1 MNYMSH
7 ASKMTGRRLPL
18 VRTLLT
24 VRALLMMRNLL
35 ALGALFSLC
44 TVSYASAASDLVT
57 PERSSSIKTT
67 IELPLQGVTLE
78 YKANVRLLQVLD
90 DANASFNANA
100 SSNENASGSIG
111 YFPLSAQLFD
121 KTNTQA
127 NESNKATEVNQANQA
142 NKDIEAKKR
151 NVFNQLDAFS
161 VEEPEAN
168 LVRQQLA
175 SFQYLNRVFIELDRN
190 AVISQSDKNPLLVSN
205 SHTNKSSAA
214 IKRVSTSQT
223 QAFSLY
229 LPQRPTSI
237 QLMGVMKE
245 SVTMNL
251 IEHGTLNDYLDALP
265 NGFIGESADKSVAYV
280 VQPDGVVQTIQY
292 AYWNE
297 QPVYLAPG
305 AIVFMAF
312 YSLPSEYSML
322 NQDIVDLLRH
332 KVGL

>member
-1 MNYMSH
+1 MMNYISH

-18 VRTLLT
+18 VRALLT
-24 VRALLMMRNLL
+24 VRSTLTMSALL
-35 ALGALFSLC
+35 SLC
-44 TVSYASAASDLVT
+44 TFSCASAASNAVT
-57 PERSSSIKTT
+57 PSIKTT

-90 DANASFNANA
+90 DANAS
-100 SSNENASGSIG
+100 SNVNDNSGIG

-121 KTNTQA
+121 KTNTEA
-127 NESNKATEVNQANQA
+127 NESKKA
-142 NKDIEAKKR
+142 IEAKKR
-151 NVFNQLDAFS
+151 NVFNQLDALL
-161 VEEPEAN
+161 VEEPEAK
-168 LVRQQLA
+168 LVKQQLA

-190 AVISQSDKNPLLVSN
+190 AVISQSDKNPLLVSS
-205 SHTNKSSAA
+205 SHTNKPSD
-214 IKRVSTSQT
+214 SQT

-265 NGFIGESADKSVAYV
+265 NGFIGEFADKSVAYV
-280 VQPDGVVQTIQY
+280 VQPDGVVQTIHY

-312 YSLPSEYSML
+312 YSLPSEFSTL

>member
-1 MNYMSH
+1 M
-7 ASKMTGRRLPL
+7 
-18 VRTLLT
+18 LT
-24 VRALLMMRNLL
+24 MRALLMMS
-35 ALGALFSLC
+35 ALFALS
-44 TVSYASAASDLVT
+44 SASAASDLVT
-57 PERSSSIKTT
+57 PASLYKPDSASSVKTT

-78 YKANVRLLQVLD
+78 YQTNVRLLRVLD
-90 DANASFNANA
+90 DANANA
-100 SSNENASGSIG
+100 SSNANGTIG

-121 KTNTQA
+121 ITNT
-127 NESNKATEVNQANQA
+127 EATAVTGFKEANQA
-142 NKDIEAKKR
+142 IEAKKR
-151 NVFNQLDAFS
+151 NVFNQLEAFA

-190 AVISQSDKNPLLVSN
+190 AVISQSDKNPLLVSS
-205 SHTNKSSAA
+205 SHTNKPSD
-214 IKRVSTSQT
+214 SQT

-237 QLMGVMKE
+237 QLMGAMKE

-312 YSLPSEYSML
+312 YSLPSEYSTL

>member
-1 MNYMSH
+1 MMNYMSH
-7 ASKMTGRRLPL
+7 ASKMTGRRLP
-18 VRTLLT
+18 V

-35 ALGALFSLC
+35 ALSALFSLC
-44 TVSYASAASDLVT
+44 TVSYASAASNVIT
-57 PERSSSIKTT
+57 PSIKTT

-100 SSNENASGSIG
+100 SGSIG

-121 KTNTQA
+121 KTNT
-127 NESNKATEVNQANQA
+127 EATES

-161 VEEPEAN
+161 VEEPEAK
-168 LVRQQLA
+168 LVKQQLA
-175 SFQYLNRVFIELDRN
+175 SFHYLNRVFIELDRN
-190 AVISQSDKNPLLVSN
+190 AVISQSDKNPLLVSSSN
-205 SHTNKSSAA
+205 TNKQSSAV
-214 IKRVSTSQT
+214 IKRASTSQVQT
-223 QAFSLY
+223 FSLY

-237 QLMGVMKE
+237 QLMGTMKE

-251 IEHGTLNDYLDALP
+251 IEHGTLNDYLDVLP
-265 NGFIGESADKSVAYV
+265 NGFVGESADKSVAYV
-280 VQPDGVVQTIQY
+280 VQPDGVVQTVQY

-312 YSLPSEYSML
+312 YSLPSEYSTL

>member
-1 MNYMSH
+1 MMNYVSH
-7 ASKMTGRRLPL
+7 TSKMTGRRLP
-18 VRTLLT
+18 V

-35 ALGALFSLC
+35 ALSALFSLC
-44 TVSYASAASDLVT
+44 TVSYASAAPNVVK
-57 PERSSSIKTT
+57 SSVKTT
-67 IELPLQGVTLE
+67 VELPLQGVTLE
-78 YKANVRLLQVLD
+78 YKADVRLLQVLD

-100 SSNENASGSIG
+100 SSNVNASSNENASDSIG

-127 NESNKATEVNQANQA
+127 
-142 NKDIEAKKR
+142 IETTKR
-151 NVFNQLDAFS
+151 NVLNQLDAFA

-190 AVISQSDKNPLLVSN
+190 AVISQSDKNPLLVSS
-205 SHTNKSSAA
+205 SHTNKPSSAT
-214 IKRVSTSQT
+214 IKRASTSQT

-265 NGFIGESADKSVAYV
+265 NGIIGESADKSVAYV
-280 VQPDGVVQTIQY
+280 VQPDGVVQAIQY

-312 YSLPSEYSML
+312 YSLPSEYSTL

>member
-7 ASKMTGRRLPL
+7 TSKMTGRRLPL
-18 VRTLLT
+18 VRTM
-24 VRALLMMRNLL
+24 LMMS
-35 ALGALFSLC
+35 ALFALS
-44 TVSYASAASDLVT
+44 SASAASDLVT

-78 YKANVRLLQVLD
+78 YQTNVRLLRVLD
-90 DANASFNANA
+90 DANANA
-100 SSNENASGSIG
+100 SSNANGTIG

-121 KTNTQA
+121 ETNTEATAATGFKEA
-127 NESNKATEVNQANQA
+127 NES
-142 NKDIEAKKR
+142 IEAKKR
-151 NVFNQLDAFS
+151 NVLNQLEAFA

-190 AVISQSDKNPLLVSN
+190 AVISQSDKNPLLVSS
-205 SHTNKSSAA
+205 SHTNKPSD
-214 IKRVSTSQT
+214 SQT

-237 QLMGVMKE
+237 QLMGAMKE

-312 YSLPSEYSML
+312 YSLPSEYSTL

>member
-1 MNYMSH
+1 MMNYMSH
-7 ASKMTGRRLPL
+7 TSKMTGRRLPL

-35 ALGALFSLC
+35 ALSALFSLC
-44 TVSYASAASDLVT
+44 TVSYASAASNVVK
-57 PERSSSIKTT
+57 SSVKTT
-67 IELPLQGVTLE
+67 VELPLQGVTLE
-78 YKANVRLLQVLD
+78 YKADVRLLQVLD

-100 SSNENASGSIG
+100 SSNENASDSIG

-127 NESNKATEVNQANQA
+127 
-142 NKDIEAKKR
+142 IEAKKR
-151 NVFNQLDAFS
+151 NVLNQLEAFA

-175 SFQYLNRVFIELDRN
+175 SFQYLNRIFIELDRN
-190 AVISQSDKNPLLVSN
+190 AVISQSDKNPLLVSS
-205 SHTNKSSAA
+205 SHTNKPSAA
-214 IKRVSTSQT
+214 IKRASISQT

-237 QLMGVMKE
+237 QLTGAMKE

-312 YSLPSEYSML
+312 YSLPSEYSTL

>member
-1 MNYMSH
+1 MMNYISH
-7 ASKMTGRRLPL
+7 TSKMTGRRLPL
-18 VRTLLT
+18 VRTMLT
-24 VRALLMMRNLL
+24 MRALLMIS
-35 ALGALFSLC
+35 ALFALS
-44 TVSYASAASDLVT
+44 SASSASDLVT

-90 DANASFNANA
+90 DANAS
-100 SSNENASGSIG
+100 SNVNDNSGIG

-121 KTNTQA
+121 ITNT
-127 NESNKATEVNQANQA
+127 EATAVTGFKEANQA
-142 NKDIEAKKR
+142 IEAKKR

-161 VEEPEAN
+161 VEEPEAK
-168 LVRQQLA
+168 LVKQQLA

-190 AVISQSDKNPLLVSN
+190 AVISQSDKNPLLVSS
-205 SHTNKSSAA
+205 SHTNKPSD
-214 IKRVSTSQT
+214 SQT

-237 QLMGVMKE
+237 QLMGAMKE

-280 VQPDGVVQTIQY
+280 VQPDGEVQTIQY

-312 YSLPSEYSML
+312 YSLPSEYSTL

>member
-1 MNYMSH
+1 MMNYMSH
-7 ASKMTGRRLPL
+7 ASKMTGRRLP
-18 VRTLLT
+18 V

-35 ALGALFSLC
+35 ALSALFSLC
-44 TVSYASAASDLVT
+44 TVSCASAASNVVT
-57 PERSSSIKTT
+57 PSVKTT

-78 YKANVRLLQVLD
+78 YKASVRLLQVLD

-111 YFPLSAQLFD
+111 YFPLSAQLFN
-121 KTNTQA
+121 KTNT
-127 NESNKATEVNQANQA
+127 ESNKANE
-142 NKDIEAKKR
+142 DIEAKKR

-190 AVISQSDKNPLLVSN
+190 AVISQSDKNPLLVSS
-205 SHTNKSSAA
+205 SHTNKPSA
-214 IKRVSTSQT
+214 SQT

-237 QLMGVMKE
+237 QLMGAMKE

-265 NGFIGESADKSVAYV
+265 NGFVGESADKSLAYV

-297 QPVYLAPG
+297 QLVYLAPG

-312 YSLPSEYSML
+312 YSLPSEYSTL

>member
-1 MNYMSH
+1 MMNYISH
-7 ASKMTGRRLPL
+7 ASKVTGRRLPL

-24 VRALLMMRNLL
+24 VRALLTLSALL
-35 ALGALFSLC
+35 SLC
-44 TVSYASAASDLVT
+44 TFSYASAASNVVT
-57 PERSSSIKTT
+57 LSIKTT

-78 YKANVRLLQVLD
+78 YKTNVRLLQVLD
-90 DANASFNANA
+90 DANA

-121 KTNTQA
+121 KTNAEA
-127 NESNKATEVNQANQA
+127 NESNKANN
-142 NKDIEAKKR
+142 DIEAKKR

-161 VEEPEAN
+161 VEEPEAK
-168 LVRQQLA
+168 LVKQQLA

-190 AVISQSDKNPLLVSN
+190 AVISQSDKNPLLVSSSN
-205 SHTNKSSAA
+205 TNKPSA
-214 IKRVSTSQT
+214 SQT

-237 QLMGVMKE
+237 QFMGVMKD

-265 NGFIGESADKSVAYV
+265 NGFVGESADKSVVYV

-312 YSLPSEYSML
+312 YSLPSEYSTL

>member
-1 MNYMSH
+1 MINYMSH
-7 ASKMTGRRLPL
+7 TSKMTGRRL
-18 VRTLLT
+18 
-24 VRALLMMRNLL
+24 LMLS
-35 ALGALFSLC
+35 ALFVLS
-44 TVSYASAASDLVT
+44 SASAASIDKT
-57 PERSSSIKTT
+57 NSASSVKTT

-78 YKANVRLLQVLD
+78 YQTNVRLLRVLD
-90 DANASFNANA
+90 DANANA
-100 SSNENASGSIG
+100 SSSAYGTIG

-121 KTNTQA
+121 ITNTEATAVTGFKEANQA
-127 NESNKATEVNQANQA
+127 NES
-142 NKDIEAKKR
+142 IEAKKR
-151 NVFNQLDAFS
+151 NVLNQLEAFA

-175 SFQYLNRVFIELDRN
+175 SFQYLNRVFIDLDRN
-190 AVISQSDKNPLLVSN
+190 AVISQSDKNPLLVSS
-205 SHTNKSSAA
+205 SHANKPSD
-214 IKRVSTSQT
+214 SQT

-237 QLMGVMKE
+237 QLMGAMKE
-245 SVTMNL
+245 SVTVNL

-305 AIVFMAF
+305 ATVFMAF
-312 YSLPSEYSML
+312 YSLPSEYSTL
-322 NQDIVDLLRH
+322 NQNIVDLLRH

>member
-1 MNYMSH
+1 MMNYINH
-7 ASKMTGRRLPL
+7 ATKMTGRRLP
-18 VRTLLT
+18 V

-35 ALGALFSLC
+35 ALSALFSLC
-44 TVSYASAASDLVT
+44 TVSYASAASNVVT
-57 PERSSSIKTT
+57 PSVKTT
-67 IELPLQGVTLE
+67 IELPLQGVALE

-127 NESNKATEVNQANQA
+127 IKT
-142 NKDIEAKKR
+142 KKH
-151 NVFNQLDAFS
+151 NVFNQLEALA

-190 AVISQSDKNPLLVSN
+190 AVISQSDKNPLLVSS
-205 SHTNKSSAA
+205 SHTNKPSA
-214 IKRVSTSQT
+214 SQT

-229 LPQRPTSI
+229 LPKRPTSI
-237 QLMGVMKE
+237 QLMGAMKQ

>member
-1 MNYMSH
+1 MMNYMSH
-7 ASKMTGRRLPL
+7 TSKMTGRRLPL
-18 VRTLLT
+18 VRTMLT
-24 VRALLMMRNLL
+24 MRALLMMS
-35 ALGALFSLC
+35 ALFALS
-44 TVSYASAASDLVT
+44 SASAASDLVT
-57 PERSSSIKTT
+57 PASLYKPDSASSVKTT

-78 YKANVRLLQVLD
+78 YQTNVRLLRVLD
-90 DANASFNANA
+90 DANANA
-100 SSNENASGSIG
+100 SSNAYGTIG

-121 KTNTQA
+121 ITNTEATAVTGFKEANQA
-127 NESNKATEVNQANQA
+127 NES
-142 NKDIEAKKR
+142 IEAKKR
-151 NVFNQLDAFS
+151 NVLNQLEAFA

-190 AVISQSDKNPLLVSN
+190 AVISQSDKNPLLVSS
-205 SHTNKSSAA
+205 SHTNKPSD
-214 IKRVSTSQT
+214 SQT

-237 QLMGVMKE
+237 QLMGAMKE

-312 YSLPSEYSML
+312 YSLPSEYSTL

>member
-1 MNYMSH
+1 MMNYISH
-7 ASKMTGRRLPL
+7 TSKITGRRLSL

-24 VRALLMMRNLL
+24 VRALLMMS
-35 ALGALFSLC
+35 ALFALS
-44 TVSYASAASDLVT
+44 SASAASDLIT
-57 PERSSSIKTT
+57 PSVKTT

-78 YKANVRLLQVLD
+78 YKADVRLLQVLD
-90 DANASFNANA
+90 DANASLNANA

-121 KTNTQA
+121 KTNTEA
-127 NESNKATEVNQANQA
+127 NESNKATEA
-142 NKDIEAKKR
+142 NKTIEAKKR

-161 VEEPEAN
+161 VEEPEAK
-168 LVRQQLA
+168 LVKQQLA

-190 AVISQSDKNPLLVSN
+190 AVISQSDKNPLIVSS

-214 IKRVSTSQT
+214 IKRASTSQT

-237 QLMGVMKE
+237 QLMGAMKE

-312 YSLPSEYSML
+312 YSLPSEYSTL

>member
-1 MNYMSH
+1 MMNYMSH

-78 YKANVRLLQVLD
+78 YQTNVRLLQVLD
-90 DANASFNANA
+90 DANA

-127 NESNKATEVNQANQA
+127 NESNKA
-142 NKDIEAKKR
+142 KKR

-161 VEEPEAN
+161 VEEPEAK
-168 LVRQQLA
+168 LVKQQLA
-175 SFQYLNRVFIELDRN
+175 SFQYFNRVFIELDRN
-190 AVISQSDKNPLLVSN
+190 AVISQSDKNPLLVS
-205 SHTNKSSAA
+205 SSRTNKPSSTA
-214 IKRVSTSQT
+214 IKRASTSQT

-237 QLMGVMKE
+237 QLMGAMKE

-312 YSLPSEYSML
+312 YSLPSEYSTL

>member
-1 MNYMSH
+1 MMNYMSH
-7 ASKMTGRRLPL
+7 TSKMTGRRLPL
-18 VRTLLT
+18 VR
-24 VRALLMMRNLL
+24 ALLMMS
-35 ALGALFSLC
+35 ALCSF
-44 TVSYASAASDLVT
+44 SYASAASNLVT
-57 PERSSSIKTT
+57 PASSVKTI

-78 YKANVRLLQVLD
+78 YQTHVRLLRVLD
-90 DANASFNANA
+90 DANANA
-100 SSNENASGSIG
+100 SSNGTIG

-121 KTNTQA
+121 ITNTEATTVTGFKEA
-127 NESNKATEVNQANQA
+127 NES
-142 NKDIEAKKR
+142 IEAKKR
-151 NVFNQLDAFS
+151 NVFNQLEAFA

-190 AVISQSDKNPLLVSN
+190 AVISQSDKNPLLVSS
-205 SHTNKSSAA
+205 SHTNKPSD
-214 IKRVSTSQT
+214 RQT

-237 QLMGVMKE
+237 QLMGAMKE

-312 YSLPSEYSML
+312 YSLPSEYSTL

>member
-1 MNYMSH
+1 MMNYMSH
-7 ASKMTGRRLPL
+7 TSKMMGRRLPL

-24 VRALLMMRNLL
+24 MRALLMMS
-35 ALGALFSLC
+35 ALFTLS
-44 TVSYASAASDLVT
+44 SASAASNFVTSGGSSLV
-57 PERSSSIKTT
+57 KTT

-78 YKANVRLLQVLD
+78 YKANVRLLRVLD
-90 DANASFNANA
+90 DANANA
-100 SSNENASGSIG
+100 SSNANGTIG

-121 KTNTQA
+121 ITNT
-127 NESNKATEVNQANQA
+127 EATAVTGFKEANQA
-142 NKDIEAKKR
+142 IEAKKR
-151 NVFNQLDAFS
+151 NVLNQLEAFA

-190 AVISQSDKNPLLVSN
+190 AVISQSDKNPLLVSS
-205 SHTNKSSAA
+205 SHTNKPSD
-214 IKRVSTSQT
+214 SQT

-237 QLMGVMKE
+237 QLMGAMKE

-312 YSLPSEYSML
+312 YSLPSEYSTL

>member
-1 MNYMSH
+1 MMNYMSH

-121 KTNTQA
+121 KTNTEA
-127 NESNKATEVNQANQA
+127 NESNKATEVNQA
-142 NKDIEAKKR
+142 IEAKKR

-190 AVISQSDKNPLLVSN
+190 AVISQSDKNPLLVSS
-205 SHTNKSSAA
+205 SHTNKPS
-214 IKRVSTSQT
+214 VSKI

-312 YSLPSEYSML
+312 YSLPSEYSTL

>member
-1 MNYMSH
+1 MMNYMSH
-7 ASKMTGRRLPL
+7 TSKMTGRRLPL
-18 VRTLLT
+18 VRTMLT
-24 VRALLMMRNLL
+24 MRALLMMS
-35 ALGALFSLC
+35 ALFALS
-44 TVSYASAASDLVT
+44 SASAASDLVT

-78 YKANVRLLQVLD
+78 YQTNVRLLRVLD
-90 DANASFNANA
+90 DANANA
-100 SSNENASGSIG
+100 SSNANGTIG

-121 KTNTQA
+121 ETNTEATAVTGFKEA
-127 NESNKATEVNQANQA
+127 NES
-142 NKDIEAKKR
+142 IEAKKR
-151 NVFNQLDAFS
+151 NVLNQLEAFA

-190 AVISQSDKNPLLVSN
+190 AVISQSDKNPLLVSS
-205 SHTNKSSAA
+205 SHTNKPSD
-214 IKRVSTSQT
+214 SQT

-237 QLMGVMKE
+237 QLMGAMKE

-265 NGFIGESADKSVAYV
+265 NGFVGESADKSVAYV

-312 YSLPSEYSML
+312 YSLPSEYSTL

>member
-1 MNYMSH
+1 MMNYIGH
-7 ASKMTGRRLPL
+7 ASKMTGRRLP
-18 VRTLLT
+18 V

-35 ALGALFSLC
+35 ALSALFSLC
-44 TVSYASAASDLVT
+44 TVSYASAASNFVT
-57 PERSSSIKTT
+57 PDGSSLMKTT
-67 IELPLQGVTLE
+67 IDLPLQGVTLE

-100 SSNENASGSIG
+100 SSNENASGGIG

-121 KTNTQA
+121 KTNTEA
-127 NESNKATEVNQANQA
+127 NEA

-151 NVFNQLDAFS
+151 NVFNQLDAFL
-161 VEEPEAN
+161 VEEPEAK
-168 LVRQQLA
+168 LVKQQLA
-175 SFQYLNRVFIELDRN
+175 SLQYLNRVFIELDRN
-190 AVISQSDKNPLLVSN
+190 AVISQSDKNPLLVSS
-205 SHTNKSSAA
+205 SHTNKPSD
-214 IKRVSTSQT
+214 SQT

-237 QLMGVMKE
+237 QLMGAMKE

-265 NGFIGESADKSVAYV
+265 NGFMGESVDKSVAYV

-312 YSLPSEYSML
+312 YSLPSEYSTL

>member
-1 MNYMSH
+1 MMNYMSH

-121 KTNTQA
+121 KTNIQA
-127 NESNKATEVNQANQA
+127 SES
-142 NKDIEAKKR
+142 IEAKKR

-175 SFQYLNRVFIELDRN
+175 SFQYLNRVFIALDRN
-190 AVISQSDKNPLLVSN
+190 VVISQSDKNPLLVS
-205 SHTNKSSAA
+205 SSPTNKPSSTA
-214 IKRVSTSQT
+214 IKRASTSQT

-280 VQPDGVVQTIQY
+280 VQPDGVVRTIQY

-312 YSLPSEYSML
+312 YSLPSEYSTL

>member
-1 MNYMSH
+1 MMS
-7 ASKMTGRRLPL
+7 
-18 VRTLLT
+18 
-24 VRALLMMRNLL
+24 
-35 ALGALFSLC
+35 ALFAF
-44 TVSYASAASDLVT
+44 SYASAASNVVS
-57 PERSSSIKTT
+57 PSIKTT

-90 DANASFNANA
+90 DANAS
-100 SSNENASGSIG
+100 SNENASGSIG

-121 KTNTQA
+121 KTNTEA
-127 NESNKATEVNQANQA
+127 NESNKANQA
-142 NKDIEAKKR
+142 IEAKKR

-161 VEEPEAN
+161 VEEPEAK
-168 LVRQQLA
+168 LVKQQLA

-190 AVISQSDKNPLLVSN
+190 AVISQSDKNPLLVSSSN
-205 SHTNKSSAA
+205 TNKPSD
-214 IKRVSTSQT
+214 SQT

-265 NGFIGESADKSVAYV
+265 NGFVGESADKSVAYV

-312 YSLPSEYSML
+312 YSLPSEYSTL

>member
-1 MNYMSH
+1 MMNYINHST
-7 ASKMTGRRLPL
+7 KMTGRH
-18 VRTLLT
+18 LT
-24 VRALLMMRNLL
+24 VVRALLTLSTLL
-35 ALGALFSLC
+35 SLC
-44 TVSYASAASDLVT
+44 TFSYASTASNVVT
-57 PERSSSIKTT
+57 PPIKTT

-90 DANASFNANA
+90 DANASFNANT

-121 KTNTQA
+121 KNNTQA
-127 NESNKATEVNQANQA
+127 NESNKA
-142 NKDIEAKKR
+142 NKTIEAKKR
-151 NVFNQLDAFS
+151 NVFSQLDAFS

-190 AVISQSDKNPLLVSN
+190 AVISQSGKNPLLVSS
-205 SHTNKSSAA
+205 SHTNKSSDG
-214 IKRVSTSQT
+214 QT

-237 QLMGVMKE
+237 QLMGAMKE

-265 NGFIGESADKSVAYV
+265 NGFVGESADKSVAYV

-297 QPVYLAPG
+297 QSVYLAPG

-312 YSLPSEYSML
+312 YSLPSEYSTL

>member
-1 MNYMSH
+1 MMNYMSH
-7 ASKMTGRRLPL
+7 TSKMTGRRLPL
-18 VRTLLT
+18 VRTMLT
-24 VRALLMMRNLL
+24 MRALLMMS
-35 ALGALFSLC
+35 ALCSF
-44 TVSYASAASDLVT
+44 SYASAASNVVT
-57 PERSSSIKTT
+57 PLVKTT

-78 YKANVRLLQVLD
+78 YQTNVRLLQVLD

-100 SSNENASGSIG
+100 SSNENASDSIG

-127 NESNKATEVNQANQA
+127 
-142 NKDIEAKKR
+142 IEAKKR
-151 NVFNQLDAFS
+151 NVLNQLEAFA

-190 AVISQSDKNPLLVSN
+190 VVISQSDKNPLLVSS
-205 SHTNKSSAA
+205 SHTNKPSSAA
-214 IKRVSTSQT
+214 IKRASTSQT

-237 QLMGVMKE
+237 QLIGAMKE

-265 NGFIGESADKSVAYV
+265 NGLIGESADKSVAYV

-312 YSLPSEYSML
+312 YSLPSEYSTL

>member
-1 MNYMSH
+1 MMNYMSH
-7 ASKMTGRRLPL
+7 TSKMMGRRLPL

-24 VRALLMMRNLL
+24 MRALLMMS
-35 ALGALFSLC
+35 ALFTLS
-44 TVSYASAASDLVT
+44 SASAASNFVTSGGSSLV
-57 PERSSSIKTT
+57 KTT

-78 YKANVRLLQVLD
+78 YKANVRLLRVLD
-90 DANASFNANA
+90 DANANA
-100 SSNENASGSIG
+100 SSNANGTIG

-121 KTNTQA
+121 ITNT
-127 NESNKATEVNQANQA
+127 EATAVTGFKEANQA
-142 NKDIEAKKR
+142 IEAKKR
-151 NVFNQLDAFS
+151 NVLNQLEAFA

-190 AVISQSDKNPLLVSN
+190 AVISQSDKNPLLVSS
-205 SHTNKSSAA
+205 SHTNKPSD
-214 IKRVSTSQT
+214 SQT

-312 YSLPSEYSML
+312 YSLPSEYSTL

>member
-1 MNYMSH
+1 MNYISH
-7 ASKMTGRRLPL
+7 TSKVMGRRLPL
-18 VRTLLT
+18 VRSM
-24 VRALLMMRNLL
+24 LMMS
-35 ALGALFSLC
+35 ALCSF
-44 TVSYASAASDLVT
+44 SYASAASNVVT
-57 PERSSSIKTT
+57 PSIKTT

-90 DANASFNANA
+90 DANANFNAN
-100 SSNENASGSIG
+100 SSSSIG

-121 KTNTQA
+121 KTNT
-127 NESNKATEVNQANQA
+127 EA

-161 VEEPEAN
+161 VEEPEAK
-168 LVRQQLA
+168 LVKQQLA

-190 AVISQSDKNPLLVSN
+190 AVISQSDKNPLLVSSSN
-205 SHTNKSSAA
+205 TNKPSSAA
-214 IKRVSTSQT
+214 IKRASTSQT

-237 QLMGVMKE
+237 QLMGAMKE

-312 YSLPSEYSML
+312 YSLPSEYSTL

>member
-1 MNYMSH
+1 MMNYMSH
-7 ASKMTGRRLPL
+7 TSKMTGRRLPL
-18 VRTLLT
+18 VRTMLT
-24 VRALLMMRNLL
+24 MRALLMMS
-35 ALGALFSLC
+35 ALFALS
-44 TVSYASAASDLVT
+44 SASAASDLVT

-78 YKANVRLLQVLD
+78 YQTNVRLLRVLD
-90 DANASFNANA
+90 DANANA
-100 SSNENASGSIG
+100 SSNANGTIG

-121 KTNTQA
+121 ITNTEATAVTGFKEANQA
-127 NESNKATEVNQANQA
+127 NES
-142 NKDIEAKKR
+142 IEAKKR
-151 NVFNQLDAFS
+151 NVLNQLEAFA

-190 AVISQSDKNPLLVSN
+190 AVISQSDKNPLLVSSFN
-205 SHTNKSSAA
+205 LEKTSA
-214 IKRVSTSQT
+214 T
-223 QAFSLY
+223 QAKTQRFSLY

-237 QLMGVMKE
+237 QLMGAMKE

-312 YSLPSEYSML
+312 YSLPSEYSTL

>member
-1 MNYMSH
+1 MINYMSH
-7 ASKMTGRRLPL
+7 TSKMTGRRLP
-18 VRTLLT
+18 V
-24 VRALLMMRNLL
+24 VRALLMMS
-35 ALGALFSLC
+35 ALFALS
-44 TVSYASAASDLVT
+44 SASAASDLVT
-57 PERSSSIKTT
+57 PDSASSVKTI

-78 YKANVRLLQVLD
+78 YQTNVRLLRVLD
-90 DANASFNANA
+90 DANANA
-100 SSNENASGSIG
+100 SSNGTIG

-121 KTNTQA
+121 ETNTEATAVTGFKEANQA
-127 NESNKATEVNQANQA
+127 NES
-142 NKDIEAKKR
+142 IEAKKR
-151 NVFNQLDAFS
+151 NVLNQLDAFA

-190 AVISQSDKNPLLVSN
+190 AVISQSDKNPLLVSS
-205 SHTNKSSAA
+205 SHTNKPSD
-214 IKRVSTSQT
+214 SQT

-237 QLMGVMKE
+237 QLMGAMKE

-312 YSLPSEYSML
+312 YSLPSEYSTL

>member
-1 MNYMSH
+1 MMNYMSH
-7 ASKMTGRRLPL
+7 ASKMTGRRLP
-18 VRTLLT
+18 V
-24 VRALLMMRNLL
+24 VRALLMMS
-35 ALGALFSLC
+35 ALFALS
-44 TVSYASAASDLVT
+44 SASAASDLVT
-57 PERSSSIKTT
+57 PERSSSVKTT

-78 YKANVRLLQVLD
+78 YKADVRLLQVLD
-90 DANASFNANA
+90 DANAS
-100 SSNENASGSIG
+100 SHENASGSIG

-121 KTNTQA
+121 KTNT
-127 NESNKATEVNQANQA
+127 ESNKATEA
-142 NKDIEAKKR
+142 NKTIEAKKR

-161 VEEPEAN
+161 VEEPEAK
-168 LVRQQLA
+168 LVKQQLA
-175 SFQYLNRVFIELDRN
+175 SFLYLNRVFIELDRN
-190 AVISQSDKNPLLVSN
+190 AVLSQSDKNPLLVSSSN
-205 SHTNKSSAA
+205 TNKPSSAA
-214 IKRVSTSQT
+214 IERASTSQA

-237 QLMGVMKE
+237 QLMGAMKE

-265 NGFIGESADKSVAYV
+265 NGFVGESADKSVAYV
-280 VQPDGVVQTIQY
+280 VQPDGVVQTIPY

-312 YSLPSEYSML
+312 YSLPSEYSTL

>member
-1 MNYMSH
+1 MMNYISH
-7 ASKMTGRRLPL
+7 ASKMTGRRLPV
-18 VRTLLT
+18 VRATLTMKSLLT
-24 VRALLMMRNLL
+24 LSALLPLYT
-35 ALGALFSLC
+35 F
-44 TVSYASAASDLVT
+44 SYASEVSNVVT
-57 PERSSSIKTT
+57 PSIKTT
-67 IELPLQGVTLE
+67 IELPFQGVTLE

-90 DANASFNANA
+90 DANASSKVND
-100 SSNENASGSIG
+100 SGSIG

-121 KTNTQA
+121 KTNT
-127 NESNKATEVNQANQA
+127 ESNKA

-161 VEEPEAN
+161 VEEPEAK
-168 LVRQQLA
+168 LVKQQLA

-190 AVISQSDKNPLLVSN
+190 AVISQSDKNPLLVSS
-205 SHTNKSSAA
+205 SHTNKPSD
-214 IKRVSTSQT
+214 SQN

-229 LPQRPTSI
+229 LPQRPASI
-237 QLMGVMKE
+237 QLMGAMKD

-265 NGFIGESADKSVAYV
+265 NGFVGVSADKSVAYV

-292 AYWNE
+292 AYWNK

-312 YSLPSEYSML
+312 YSLPSEYSTL

>member
-1 MNYMSH
+1 MMNYISH

-24 VRALLMMRNLL
+24 VRPTLTMRALLTFSALL
-35 ALGALFSLC
+35 SLC
-44 TVSYASAASDLVT
+44 TFSYASSASNVVT
-57 PERSSSIKTT
+57 PSVKTT

-90 DANASFNANA
+90 DANAS
-100 SSNENASGSIG
+100 SNENAIGSIG

-121 KTNTQA
+121 KTNTEA
-127 NESNKATEVNQANQA
+127 NEFKKA
-142 NKDIEAKKR
+142 IEAKKR
-151 NVFNQLDAFS
+151 NVFNQLDAFA
-161 VEEPEAN
+161 VEEPEAK
-168 LVRQQLA
+168 LVKQQLA

-190 AVISQSDKNPLLVSN
+190 AVISQSDKNPLLVSS
-205 SHTNKSSAA
+205 SHSNKPSA
-214 IKRVSTSQT
+214 SQT

-237 QLMGVMKE
+237 KLMGAMKE

-265 NGFIGESADKSVAYV
+265 NGFMGESADKSVAYV

-312 YSLPSEYSML
+312 YSLPSEYSTL

>member
-1 MNYMSH
+1 MMNYMSH
-7 ASKMTGRRLPL
+7 TSKMTGRRLPL
-18 VRTLLT
+18 VRTMLT
-24 VRALLMMRNLL
+24 MRALLMMS
-35 ALGALFSLC
+35 ALFALS
-44 TVSYASAASDLVT
+44 SASAASDLVT
-57 PERSSSIKTT
+57 PASLYKPDSASSVKTT

-78 YKANVRLLQVLD
+78 YQTNVRLLRVLD
-90 DANASFNANA
+90 DANANA
-100 SSNENASGSIG
+100 SSNANGTIG

-121 KTNTQA
+121 ETNTQA
-127 NESNKATEVNQANQA
+127 
-142 NKDIEAKKR
+142 IEAKKR
-151 NVFNQLDAFS
+151 NVLNQLEAFAL
-161 VEEPEAN
+161 EEPEAN

-190 AVISQSDKNPLLVSN
+190 AVISQSDKNPLLDSS
-205 SHTNKSSAA
+205 SHTNKPSAA
-214 IKRVSTSQT
+214 IKRASISQI

-237 QLMGVMKE
+237 QLMGAMKE
-245 SVTMNL
+245 LVTMNL

-312 YSLPSEYSML
+312 YSLPSEYSTL

>member
-1 MNYMSH
+1 MMNYMSH

-24 VRALLMMRNLL
+24 VRALLMMS
-35 ALGALFSLC
+35 ALFALS
-44 TVSYASAASDLVT
+44 SASAASNFVTLDGSSLV
-57 PERSSSIKTT
+57 KTT
-67 IELPLQGVTLE
+67 IELPLQGITLE

-127 NESNKATEVNQANQA
+127 NESNKA
-142 NKDIEAKKR
+142 NKTIEAKKR
-151 NVFNQLDAFS
+151 NVFSQLDAFS

-190 AVISQSDKNPLLVSN
+190 AVISQSGKNPLLVS
-205 SHTNKSSAA
+205 SFHTNKSSDG
-214 IKRVSTSQT
+214 QT

-237 QLMGVMKE
+237 QLMGAMKE

-265 NGFIGESADKSVAYV
+265 NGFVGESADKSVAYV

-312 YSLPSEYSML
+312 YSLPSEYSTL

>member
-1 MNYMSH
+1 MMNYMSH

-35 ALGALFSLC
+35 ALSALFSLC
-44 TVSYASAASDLVT
+44 TVSYASAASNVVT
-57 PERSSSIKTT
+57 PSVKTT

-90 DANASFNANA
+90 DANA

-127 NESNKATEVNQANQA
+127 NESNKA
-142 NKDIEAKKR
+142 IEAKKR

-161 VEEPEAN
+161 VEEPEAK
-168 LVRQQLA
+168 LVKQQLA
-175 SFQYLNRVFIELDRN
+175 SFQYFNRVFIELDRN
-190 AVISQSDKNPLLVSN
+190 AVISQSDKNPLLVS
-205 SHTNKSSAA
+205 SSRTNKPSA
-214 IKRVSTSQT
+214 SQT

-237 QLMGVMKE
+237 QLMGAMKE

-312 YSLPSEYSML
+312 YSLPSEYSTL

>member
-1 MNYMSH
+1 
-7 ASKMTGRRLPL
+7 
-18 VRTLLT
+18 
-24 VRALLMMRNLL
+24 MMRNLL

-44 TVSYASAASDLVT
+44 TVSYASAASNVVT
-57 PERSSSIKTT
+57 PSIKTT

-121 KTNTQA
+121 KTNT
-127 NESNKATEVNQANQA
+127 KV
-142 NKDIEAKKR
+142 IEAKKR

-161 VEEPEAN
+161 VEEPEAK
-168 LVRQQLA
+168 LVKQQLA
-175 SFQYLNRVFIELDRN
+175 SFQYFNRVFIELDRN
-190 AVISQSDKNPLLVSN
+190 AVISQSDKNPLLVS
-205 SHTNKSSAA
+205 SSRTNKSSAA
-214 IKRVSTSQT
+214 IKRASTSQT

-312 YSLPSEYSML
+312 YSLPSEYSTL

>member
-1 MNYMSH
+1 MMS
-7 ASKMTGRRLPL
+7 
-18 VRTLLT
+18 
-24 VRALLMMRNLL
+24 
-35 ALGALFSLC
+35 ALFALS
-44 TVSYASAASDLVT
+44 SASAASDLVT
-57 PERSSSIKTT
+57 PASLYKPDSASSVKTT

-78 YKANVRLLQVLD
+78 YQTNVRLLRVLD
-90 DANASFNANA
+90 DANANA
-100 SSNENASGSIG
+100 SSNGTIG

-121 KTNTQA
+121 ETNTEATAVTGFKEANQA
-127 NESNKATEVNQANQA
+127 NES
-142 NKDIEAKKR
+142 IEAKKR
-151 NVFNQLDAFS
+151 NVLNQLEAFA

-190 AVISQSDKNPLLVSN
+190 AVISQSDKNPLLVSS
-205 SHTNKSSAA
+205 SHTNKPSD
-214 IKRVSTSQT
+214 SQT

-237 QLMGVMKE
+237 QLMGAMKE

-265 NGFIGESADKSVAYV
+265 KGFIGESADKSVAYV

-312 YSLPSEYSML
+312 YSLPSEYSTL

>member
-1 MNYMSH
+1 MNYISH
-7 ASKMTGRRLPL
+7 ASKMTGRRLP
-18 VRTLLT
+18 V
-24 VRALLMMRNLL
+24 VRALLMMS
-35 ALGALFSLC
+35 ALFALS
-44 TVSYASAASDLVT
+44 SASAASNFVTLDGSSLV
-57 PERSSSIKTT
+57 KTT

-90 DANASFNANA
+90 DANAS
-100 SSNENASGSIG
+100 SNENASGSIG

-121 KTNTQA
+121 KTNTEA
-127 NESNKATEVNQANQA
+127 NKSNKA
-142 NKDIEAKKR
+142 IEAKKR

-161 VEEPEAN
+161 VEEPEAK
-168 LVRQQLA
+168 LVKQQLA

-190 AVISQSDKNPLLVSN
+190 AVISQSDKNPLLVSSSN
-205 SHTNKSSAA
+205 TNKSSAA
-214 IKRVSTSQT
+214 IKRASTSQT

-237 QLMGVMKE
+237 QLMGAMKE

-265 NGFIGESADKSVAYV
+265 NGFVGEFADKSVAYV

-312 YSLPSEYSML
+312 YSLPSEYSTL

>member
-1 MNYMSH
+1 MMNYMSH
-7 ASKMTGRRLPL
+7 TSKMTGRRLPV
-18 VRTLLT
+18 VRTLLMMS
-24 VRALLMMRNLL
+24 ALCS
-35 ALGALFSLC
+35 F
-44 TVSYASAASDLVT
+44 SYASAASNLVT
-57 PERSSSIKTT
+57 PASLEQPASLDKSESASSVKTT

-127 NESNKATEVNQANQA
+127 NESNKATEVNQAN
-142 NKDIEAKKR
+142 KDIEAKKR

-161 VEEPEAN
+161 VEEPEAK
-168 LVRQQLA
+168 LVKQQLA

-190 AVISQSDKNPLLVSN
+190 AVISQSDKNPLLVS
-205 SHTNKSSAA
+205 SSPTNKPSSTA
-214 IKRVSTSQT
+214 IKRASTSQT

-245 SVTMNL
+245 SVAMNL

-280 VQPDGVVQTIQY
+280 VQPDGAVQTIQY

-312 YSLPSEYSML
+312 YSLPSEYSTL